1 MIPSFAQWD
10 SLNQL
15 LHCLVGM
22 SMEKEARKL
31 YGAMKNFASCVQGLP
46 EDIVGKKVDLTN
58 TPKHIYCFQG
68 RNNFIQVCFQKW
80 KCLEQLPD
88 AF

>member
-46 EDIVGKKVDLTN
+46 EDIVG
-58 TPKHIYCFQG
+58 